1 MNLLYVTSEA
11 VPFAKTGGLADVA
24 GALPQALH
32 RQGATVS
39 VILPLYGSINSI
51 WREQMRFCLQTTV
64 QLAWRQ
70 LYCGL
75 FCLDRDGVRWYF
87 VDNEYYFRR
96 EAPYGYDDDVERF
109 AFFCQ
114 AVVQLLPMLEPQP
127 EIISCNDW
135 QTALIPVLL
144 RYHQIRIPSAFTIHN
159 IEYQGKTSPEAV
171 ENIFGMPYALY
182 EDGLLR
188 FDGCVN
194 LLKAALYAANVIT
207 TVSPSYATELHDP
220 YFAAGLSQAIADN
233 AGKLHGILNGLDL
246 HTYAPSTG
254 FGIETPFCAD
264 DLSGKRACRTA
275 LQYAFGL
282 EPDPDALIIGCV
294 SRLVEHKGFDLVIA
308 VLEEIMQ
315 RPVQLVILGGGE
327 QRFAD
332 SFSQAAQWYSG
343 RLSAHILYSESLSR
357 QIYAGADLFLMPSR
371 SEPCGLAQ
379 MIAMRYGTLP
389 LVHAV
394 GGLRDTVC
402 PYPSDHATGFSFPWY
417 DPRELLQALD
427 TALSVHSTQPE
438 TWQAMMRRA
447 MTVDFGWE
455 RSASAY
461 LELYYQM
468 LRS

>member
-1 MNLLYVTSEA
+1 MKLLYVTSEA
-11 VPFAKTGGLADVA
+11 VPFAKTGGLGDVA
-24 GALPQALH
+24 GALPQALQ
-32 RQGATVS
+32 RQGAEVS
-39 VILPLYGSINSI
+39 VILPLYGSIHPV
-51 WREQMRFCLQTTV
+51 WREQMRFCFQTTV

-70 LYCGL
+70 LYCGV
-75 FCLDRDGVRWYF
+75 FRLDREGVRWYF
-87 VDNEYYFRR
+87 IDNEYYFRR
-96 EAPYGYDDDVERF
+96 DVPYGYNDDIERF

-114 AVVQLLPMLEPQP
+114 AVVQIFPMLDPQP

-144 RYHQIRIPSAFTIHN
+144 RYHQIPVPSVFTIHN
-159 IEYQGKTSPEAV
+159 IEYQGKTGPEDV
-171 ENIFGMPYALY
+171 ENIFGLPYALY

-194 LLKAALYAANVIT
+194 LLKAALYAANAIT
-207 TVSPSYATELHDP
+207 TVSPSYAMELHDP
-220 YFAAGLSQAIADN
+220 YFACGLAQAVEDN
-233 AGKLHGILNGLDL
+233 AGKFRGILNGLDL
-246 HTYAPSTG
+246 HAYTPATG
-254 FGIETPFCAD
+254 FGMEAPFCAD
-264 DLSGKRACRTA
+264 DLSGKQACKTA

-282 EPDPDALIIGCV
+282 EPDPKQLVIGCV
-294 SRLVEHKGFDLVIA
+294 SRLVEHKGFDLLIT
-308 VLEEIMQ
+308 VLEELMH
-315 RPVQLVILGGGE
+315 RPVQLVILGSGE
-327 QRFAD
+327 ERFATA
-332 SFSQAAQWYSG
+332 FCEAAQRYSG

-357 QIYAGADLFLMPSR
+357 QIYAGADVFLMPSR
-371 SEPCGLAQ
+371 SEPCGLSQ

-402 PYPSDHATGFSFPWY
+402 PYPSNHATGFSFSWY
-417 DPRELLQALD
+417 DPWEMLQTLD
-427 TALSVHSTQPE
+427 TALAVYNTQSDV
-438 TWQAMMRRA
+438 WKGMMQRA

>member
-24 GALPQALH
+24 GALPQALV
-32 RQGATVS
+32 RQGAAVS
-39 VILPLYGSINSI
+39 VILPLYGSIHTI
-51 WREQMRFCLQTTV
+51 WRDQMRFCLQTTV
-64 QLAWRQ
+64 QLSWRS

-75 FCLDRDGVRWYF
+75 FCLDLDGVRWYF

-96 EAPYGYDDDVERF
+96 ETPYGYDDDVERF

-114 AVVQLLPMLEPQP
+114 AVVQLLPMLDPQP
-127 EIISCNDW
+127 EILSCNDW

-144 RYHQIRIPSAFTIHN
+144 RYHQIPIPSVFTIHN
-159 IEYQGKTSPEAV
+159 MEYQGKTSPEAV
-171 ENIFGMPYALY
+171 EDVLGLPYALY
-182 EDGLLR
+182 TDGLLR

-194 LLKAALYAANVIT
+194 LLKAALYAANAIT
-207 TVSPSYATELHDP
+207 TVSPSYAVELHDP
-220 YFAAGLSQAIADN
+220 YFACGLSQAVTDN

-246 HTYAPSTG
+246 HAYAPVTG
-254 FGIETPFCAD
+254 FGIETPFCAE
-264 DLSGKRACRTA
+264 DLSGKRACKTA

-282 EPDPDALIIGCV
+282 DPNSDAMVIGCV
-294 SRLVEHKGFDLVIA
+294 SRLVEHKGFDLVTA
-308 VLEEIMQ
+308 ELEEIMQ
-315 RPVQLVILGGGE
+315 RPVQLVILGSGE
-327 QRFAD
+327 PRFAD
-332 SFSQAAQWYSG
+332 AFSQAAQWYSG

-417 DPRELLQALD
+417 DPRELLQTLD
-427 TALSVHSTQPE
+427 TALTVFHTQPDV
-438 TWQAMMRRA
+438 WQAMMRRA
-447 MTVDFGWE
+447 MTIDFGWE

-461 LELYYQM
+461 LELYHQM